1 MNTIRFD
8 ELDLNPQILRGI
20 ADMGFEEA
28 TPIQSQAIPVV
39 LSGVDV
45 IGQAQTGT
53 GKTAAFGIPILQKV
67 DPSLRKT
74 QVLIL
79 SPTRELAIQVADE
92 IRKLAKYMHGVKVL
106 PVYGGQDIS
115 RQIKA
120 LKGGV
125 QIIIGT
131 PGRLMDHLRRKTIR
145 PDFVHTIVLD
155 EADEMLNM
163 NFLDEVQAIL
173 KYMPKKHVTCLF
185 SATYPAVIQRMSKK
199 YLYKPAKI
207 DLTSTNKPNILE
219 EAYHVNE
226 EHKELFLL
234 HLLALKK
241 PESCMIF
248 CKTQAR
254 VDEVYECLEKNQVSV
269 DKIHGGMMQEERLSH
284 MRRFKKGK
292 VRILVCTDV
301 ASRGIDVFKVEM
313 IINYDMPS
321 PVETYTH
328 RIGRSGRVDEQGLA
342 ISLVNEYDGVR
353 KEKLEEYLGY
363 NLPFK
368 EEGEVYLSDLD
379 VLDSLKES
387 NRMVVDKSKDL
398 RKGITKIYL
407 NGGKNKKI
415 RPGDIVGAICEIDG
429 VTVDDIGVIQVQD
442 HQSYVDILNDKG
454 KLVLKNLKTIKGKT
468 LRIQKAKN
476 GFGH

>member
-1 MNTIRFD
+1 MKQRCH
-8 ELDLNPQILRGI
+8 
-20 ADMGFEEA
+20 
-28 TPIQSQAIPVV
+28 VV
-39 LSGVDV
+39 
-45 IGQAQTGT
+45 
-53 GKTAAFGIPILQKV
+53 
-67 DPSLRKT
+67 
-74 QVLIL
+74 
-79 SPTRELAIQVADE
+79 
-92 IRKLAKYMHGVKVL
+92 
-106 PVYGGQDIS
+106 
-115 RQIKA
+115 
-120 LKGGV
+120 
-125 QIIIGT
+125 IGT
-131 PGRLMDHLRRKTIR
+131 PGRVLDHLQQQTLDPSKIKY
-145 PDFVHTIVLD
+145 VVLD

-234 HLLALKK
+234 HL
-241 PESCMIF
+241 
-248 CKTQAR
+248 
-254 VDEVYECLEKNQVSV
+254 VSV

-368 EEGEVYLSDLD
+368 DEGEVYLSDLD

-387 NRMVVDKSKDL
+387 NRVVVDKSKDL

>member
-1 MNTIRFD
+1 MGDKMTFEQMN
-8 ELDLNPQILRGI
+8 LDKNI
-20 ADMGFEEA
+20 
-28 TPIQSQAIPVV
+28 IQALHTLGYEKPLPVQEKVIPNI
-39 LSGVDV
+39 LSGTDCIVKSR
-45 IGQAQTGT
+45 TGS
-53 GKTAAFGIPILQKV
+53 GKTASFAIPIIQNLEIDERSPQA
-67 DPSLRKT
+67 L
-74 QVLIL
+74 VLT
-79 SPTRELAIQVADE
+79 PTRELALQIQQDFDR
-92 IRKLAKYMHGVKVL
+92 IGTFKKIKTL
-106 PVYGGQDIS
+106 PIFGKQPFKFQKED
-115 RQIKA
+115 
-120 LKGGV
+120 LKQRCHV
-125 QIIIGT
+125 VIGT
-131 PGRLMDHLRRKTIR
+131 PGRVLDHLQQQTLDSSKIKY
-145 PDFVHTIVLD
+145 VVLD

-368 EEGEVYLSDLD
+368 EEGEVYLRD

-387 NRMVVDKSKDL
+387 NRVVVDKSKDL

-429 VTVDDIGVIQVQD
+429 ITVDDIGVIQVQD

>member
-1 MNTIRFD
+1 MTFEQMN
-8 ELDLNPQILRGI
+8 LDKNI
-20 ADMGFEEA
+20 
-28 TPIQSQAIPVV
+28 IQALHTLGYEKPLPVQEKVIPNI
-39 LSGVDV
+39 LSGTDCIVKSR
-45 IGQAQTGT
+45 TGS
-53 GKTAAFGIPILQKV
+53 GKTASFAIPIIQNLEIDERSPQA
-67 DPSLRKT
+67 L
-74 QVLIL
+74 VLT
-79 SPTRELAIQVADE
+79 PTRELALQIQQDFDR
-92 IRKLAKYMHGVKVL
+92 IGTFKKIKTL
-106 PVYGGQDIS
+106 PIFGKQPFKFQKED
-115 RQIKA
+115 
-120 LKGGV
+120 LKQRCHV
-125 QIIIGT
+125 VIGT
-131 PGRLMDHLRRKTIR
+131 PGRVLDHLQQQTLDPSKIKY
-145 PDFVHTIVLD
+145 VVLD

-342 ISLVNEYDGVR
+342 ISLVNEYDGIR

-379 VLDSLKES
+379 VLDVLDSLKES
-387 NRMVVDKSKDL
+387 NRVVVDKSKDL

>member
-1 MNTIRFD
+1 MTFEQMN
-8 ELDLNPQILRGI
+8 LDKNIIQALHTLGYEKPLPVQEQVIPNIL
-20 ADMGFEEA
+20 
-28 TPIQSQAIPVV
+28 SQTDCIVK
-39 LSGVDV
+39 SR
-45 IGQAQTGT
+45 TGS
-53 GKTAAFGIPILQKV
+53 GKTASFAIPIIQNLEIDERSPQA
-67 DPSLRKT
+67 L
-74 QVLIL
+74 VLT
-79 SPTRELAIQVADE
+79 PTRELALQIQQDFDR
-92 IRKLAKYMHGVKVL
+92 IGTFKKIKTL
-106 PVYGGQDIS
+106 PIFGKQPFKFQKED
-115 RQIKA
+115 
-120 LKGGV
+120 LKQRCHV
-125 QIIIGT
+125 VIGT
-131 PGRLMDHLRRKTIR
+131 PGRVLDHLQQGTLDPSKIKY
-145 PDFVHTIVLD
+145 VVLD

-185 SATYPAVIQRMSKK
+185 SATYPGVIQRMSKK
-199 YLYKPAKI
+199 YLYKPAKV
-207 DLTSTNKPNILE
+207 DLTSPNILE

-254 VDEVYECLEKNQVSV
+254 VDEVYACLEKNQVSV

-328 RIGRSGRVDEQGLA
+328 RIGRSGRVNEQGLA

-379 VLDSLKES
+379 ILDSLKES
-387 NRMVVDKSKDL
+387 NRVVVDKSKDL

>member
-1 MNTIRFD
+1 MLSCMFIDFWCEIYESVKRKPSRTILTGIGISWGIF
-8 ELDLNPQILRGI
+8 ILIVLVGI
-20 ADMGFEEA
+20 GLGFERGVFKLFNGFSKSTTYVYASETSMGYKGA
-28 TPIQSQAIPVV
+28 ASGRKIQFQKEDLKQRCHVV
-39 LSGVDV
+39 
-45 IGQAQTGT
+45 
-53 GKTAAFGIPILQKV
+53 
-67 DPSLRKT
+67 
-74 QVLIL
+74 
-79 SPTRELAIQVADE
+79 
-92 IRKLAKYMHGVKVL
+92 
-106 PVYGGQDIS
+106 
-115 RQIKA
+115 
-120 LKGGV
+120 
-125 QIIIGT
+125 IGT
-131 PGRLMDHLRRKTIR
+131 PGRVLDHLQQETLDPSKIKY
-145 PDFVHTIVLD
+145 VVLD

-207 DLTSTNKPNILE
+207 DLTSSNKPNILE

-254 VDEVYECLEKNQVSV
+254 VDEVYTCLEKNQVSV

-328 RIGRSGRVDEQGLA
+328 RIGRSGRVDEKGLA
-342 ISLVNEYDGVR
+342 ISLVNEYDGIR

-387 NRMVVDKSKDL
+387 NRVVVDKSKDL

-429 VTVDDIGVIQVQD
+429 VTVEDIGVIQVQD
-442 HQSYVDILNDKG
+442 HQSYVDILNEKG

>member
-1 MNTIRFD
+1 MTFEQMN
-8 ELDLNPQILRGI
+8 LDQNI
-20 ADMGFEEA
+20 
-28 TPIQSQAIPVV
+28 IQALHTLGYEQPLPVQEQVIPNI
-39 LSGVDV
+39 LSGTDCIVKSR
-45 IGQAQTGT
+45 TGS
-53 GKTAAFGIPILQKV
+53 GKTASFAIPIIQNIEIDERSPQAL
-67 DPSLRKT
+67 
-74 QVLIL
+74 VLT
-79 SPTRELAIQVADE
+79 PTRELALQIQQDFDR
-92 IRKLAKYMHGVKVL
+92 IGTFKKIKTL
-106 PVYGGQDIS
+106 PIFGKQPFKFQKED
-115 RQIKA
+115 
-120 LKGGV
+120 LKQRCHV
-125 QIIIGT
+125 VIGT
-131 PGRLMDHLRRKTIR
+131 PGRVLDPSKIKY
-145 PDFVHTIVLD
+145 VVLD

-199 YLYKPAKI
+199 YLYKPAKV

-219 EAYHVNE
+219 EAYHANE

-254 VDEVYECLEKNQVSV
+254 VDEVYACLEKNQVSV

-342 ISLVNEYDGVR
+342 ISLVNEYDGIR

-368 EEGEVYLSDLD
+368 DEGEVYLSDLD
-379 VLDSLKES
+379 ILDLLKES
-387 NRMVVDKSKDL
+387 NRVVVDKSKDL

>member
-1 MNTIRFD
+1 MGDKMTFEQMN
-8 ELDLNPQILRGI
+8 LDKNI
-20 ADMGFEEA
+20 
-28 TPIQSQAIPVV
+28 IQALHTLGYEKPLPVQEKV
-39 LSGVDV
+39 VPNILSGTDCIVKSR
-45 IGQAQTGT
+45 TGS
-53 GKTAAFGIPILQKV
+53 GKTASFAIPIIQNLEIDERSPQA
-67 DPSLRKT
+67 L
-74 QVLIL
+74 VLT
-79 SPTRELAIQVADE
+79 PTRELALQIQQDFDR
-92 IRKLAKYMHGVKVL
+92 IGTLKKIKTL
-106 PVYGGQDIS
+106 PIFGKQPFKFQKED
-115 RQIKA
+115 
-120 LKGGV
+120 LKQRCHV
-125 QIIIGT
+125 VIGT
-131 PGRLMDHLRRKTIR
+131 PGRVLDHLQQQTLDPSKIKY
-145 PDFVHTIVLD
+145 VVLD

-254 VDEVYECLEKNQVSV
+254 VDAVYACLEKNQVSV

-379 VLDSLKES
+379 VLES

>member
-1 MNTIRFD
+1 MNKFEKLGLSE
-8 ELDLNPQILRGI
+8 ELLKSINEL
-20 ADMGFEEA
+20 GFEKP
-28 TPIQSQAIPVV
+28 TPIQENIIPVI
-39 LSGVDV
+39 LEGYDV

-53 GKTAAFGIPILQKV
+53 GKTLAFSSILLTNLKE
-67 DPSLRKT
+67 RKKKP
-74 QVLIL
+74 QAYIL
-79 SPTRELAIQVADE
+79 SPTRELTMQIHE
-92 IRKLAKYMHGVKVL
+92 ELKKLGKYSSL
-106 PVYGGQDIS
+106 RFTCVYGGSGIEK
-115 RQIKA
+115 QIKSIK
-120 LKGGV
+120 KGV
-125 QIIIGT
+125 DIVVGT
-131 PGRLMDHLRRKTIR
+131 PGRMMDLMRRKVLQL
-145 PDFVHTIVLD
+145 DEVSYVVLD

-185 SATYPAVIQRMSKK
+185 SATYPEVIQRMSKK
-199 YLYKPAKI
+199 YLYKPSKI

-342 ISLVNEYDGVR
+342 ISLVNEYDGIR

-368 EEGEVYLSDLD
+368 DEGEVYLSDLD
-379 VLDSLKES
+379 TLDSLKES
-387 NRMVVDKSKDL
+387 NRVVVDKSKDL

>member
-1 MNTIRFD
+1 MTFEQMN
-8 ELDLNPQILRGI
+8 LDKNI
-20 ADMGFEEA
+20 
-28 TPIQSQAIPVV
+28 IQALHTLGYEKPLPVQEKVIPNI
-39 LSGVDV
+39 LSGTDCIVKSR
-45 IGQAQTGT
+45 TGS
-53 GKTAAFGIPILQKV
+53 GKTASFAIPIIQNLEIDERSPQA
-67 DPSLRKT
+67 L
-74 QVLIL
+74 VLT
-79 SPTRELAIQVADE
+79 PTRELALQIQQDFDR
-92 IRKLAKYMHGVKVL
+92 IGTFKKIKTL
-106 PVYGGQDIS
+106 PIFGKQPFKFQKED
-115 RQIKA
+115 
-120 LKGGV
+120 LKQRCHV
-125 QIIIGT
+125 VIGT
-131 PGRLMDHLRRKTIR
+131 PGRVLDHLQQQTLDPSKIKY
-145 PDFVHTIVLD
+145 VVLD

-254 VDEVYECLEKNQVSV
+254 VDEVYECLENQVSV

-387 NRMVVDKSKDL
+387 NRVVVDKSKDL

>member
-1 MNTIRFD
+1 MTFEQMN
-8 ELDLNPQILRGI
+8 LDQNIIQALHTLGYEKPLPVQEQVIPNIL
-20 ADMGFEEA
+20 
-28 TPIQSQAIPVV
+28 SQTDCIVK
-39 LSGVDV
+39 SR
-45 IGQAQTGT
+45 TGS
-53 GKTAAFGIPILQKV
+53 GKTASFAIPIIQNLEIDERSPQA
-67 DPSLRKT
+67 L
-74 QVLIL
+74 VLT
-79 SPTRELAIQVADE
+79 PTRELALQIQQDFDR
-92 IRKLAKYMHGVKVL
+92 IGTFKKIKTL
-106 PVYGGQDIS
+106 PIFGKQPFKFQKED
-115 RQIKA
+115 
-120 LKGGV
+120 LKQRCHV
-125 QIIIGT
+125 VIGT
-131 PGRLMDHLRRKTIR
+131 PGRVLDHLQQQTLDPSKIKY
-145 PDFVHTIVLD
+145 VVLD

-199 YLYKPAKI
+199 YLYKPTKI

-219 EAYHVNE
+219 EAYHVND
-226 EHKELFLL
+226 KELFLL

-254 VDEVYECLEKNQVSV
+254 VDEVYACLEKNQVSV

-328 RIGRSGRVDEQGLA
+328 RIGRSGRVNEQGLA

-379 VLDSLKES
+379 ILDSLKES
-387 NRMVVDKSKDL
+387 NRVVVDKSKDL

>member
-1 MNTIRFD
+1 
-8 ELDLNPQILRGI
+8 
-20 ADMGFEEA
+20 
-28 TPIQSQAIPVV
+28 
-39 LSGVDV
+39 
-45 IGQAQTGT
+45 
-53 GKTAAFGIPILQKV
+53 
-67 DPSLRKT
+67 
-74 QVLIL
+74 
-79 SPTRELAIQVADE
+79 
-92 IRKLAKYMHGVKVL
+92 
-106 PVYGGQDIS
+106 
-115 RQIKA
+115 
-120 LKGGV
+120 
-125 QIIIGT
+125 
-131 PGRLMDHLRRKTIR
+131 
-145 PDFVHTIVLD
+145 
-155 EADEMLNM
+155 
-163 NFLDEVQAIL
+163 
-173 KYMPKKHVTCLF
+173 
-185 SATYPAVIQRMSKK
+185 
-199 YLYKPAKI
+199 
-207 DLTSTNKPNILE
+207 
-219 EAYHVNE
+219 
-226 EHKELFLL
+226 
-234 HLLALKK
+234 
-241 PESCMIF
+241 MIF

-254 VDEVYECLEKNQVSV
+254 VDEVYACLEKNQVSV

-368 EEGEVYLSDLD
+368 DECEVYLSDLD

-387 NRMVVDKSKDL
+387 NRVVVDKSKNL

>member
-1 MNTIRFD
+1 MTFEQMN
-8 ELDLNPQILRGI
+8 LDKNI
-20 ADMGFEEA
+20 
-28 TPIQSQAIPVV
+28 IQALHTLGYEKPLPVQEKVIPNI
-39 LSGVDV
+39 LSGTDCIVKSR
-45 IGQAQTGT
+45 TGS
-53 GKTAAFGIPILQKV
+53 GKTASFAIPIIQNLEIDERSPQA
-67 DPSLRKT
+67 L
-74 QVLIL
+74 VLT
-79 SPTRELAIQVADE
+79 PTRELALQIQ
-92 IRKLAKYMHGVKVL
+92 
-106 PVYGGQDIS
+106 QDFD
-115 RQIKA
+115 R
-120 LKGGV
+120 
-125 QIIIGT
+125 IGT
-131 PGRLMDHLRRKTIR
+131 PGRVLDHLQQQTLDPSKIKY
-145 PDFVHTIVLD
+145 VVLD

-387 NRMVVDKSKDL
+387 NRVVVDKSKDL

>member
-1 MNTIRFD
+1 MTFEQMN
-8 ELDLNPQILRGI
+8 LDKNI
-20 ADMGFEEA
+20 
-28 TPIQSQAIPVV
+28 IQALHTLGYEKPLPVQEKVIPNI
-39 LSGVDV
+39 LSGTDCIVKSR
-45 IGQAQTGT
+45 TGS
-53 GKTAAFGIPILQKV
+53 GKTASFAIPIIQNLEIDERSPQA
-67 DPSLRKT
+67 L
-74 QVLIL
+74 VLT
-79 SPTRELAIQVADE
+79 PTRELALQIQQDFDR
-92 IRKLAKYMHGVKVL
+92 IGTFKKIKTL
-106 PVYGGQDIS
+106 PIFGKQPFKFQKED
-115 RQIKA
+115 
-120 LKGGV
+120 LKQRCHV
-125 QIIIGT
+125 VIGT
-131 PGRLMDHLRRKTIR
+131 PGRVLDHLQQETLDPSKIKY
-145 PDFVHTIVLD
+145 VVLD

-254 VDEVYECLEKNQVSV
+254 VDEVYTCLEKNQVSV

-328 RIGRSGRVDEQGLA
+328 RIGRSGRVDEKGLA

-368 EEGEVYLSDLD
+368 EEGEVYLSDLE

-387 NRMVVDKSKDL
+387 NRVVVDKSKDL

>member
-1 MNTIRFD
+1 MTFEQMN
-8 ELDLNPQILRGI
+8 LDKNI
-20 ADMGFEEA
+20 
-28 TPIQSQAIPVV
+28 IQALHTLGYEKPLPVQEKVIPNI
-39 LSGVDV
+39 LSGTDCIVKSR
-45 IGQAQTGT
+45 TGS
-53 GKTAAFGIPILQKV
+53 GKTASFAIPIIQNLEIDERSPQA
-67 DPSLRKT
+67 L
-74 QVLIL
+74 VLT
-79 SPTRELAIQVADE
+79 PTRELALQIQQDFDR
-92 IRKLAKYMHGVKVL
+92 IGTFKKIKTL
-106 PVYGGQDIS
+106 PIFGKQPFKFQKED
-115 RQIKA
+115 
-120 LKGGV
+120 LKQRCHV
-125 QIIIGT
+125 VIGT
-131 PGRLMDHLRRKTIR
+131 PGRVLDHLQQQTLDPSEIKY
-145 PDFVHTIVLD
+145 VVLD
-155 EADEMLNM
+155 EADEMLKM
-163 NFLDEVQAIL
+163 NFLDAIL

-301 ASRGIDVFKVEM
+301 ASRGIDVFKVEI

-387 NRMVVDKSKDL
+387 NRVVVDKSKDL

-429 VTVDDIGVIQVQD
+429 ITVDDIGVIQVQD

>member
-1 MNTIRFD
+1 MTFEQMN
-8 ELDLNPQILRGI
+8 LDKNI
-20 ADMGFEEA
+20 
-28 TPIQSQAIPVV
+28 IQALHTLGYEKPLPVQEKVIPNI
-39 LSGVDV
+39 LSGTDCIVKSR
-45 IGQAQTGT
+45 TGS
-53 GKTAAFGIPILQKV
+53 GKTASFAIPIIQNLEIDERSPQA
-67 DPSLRKT
+67 L
-74 QVLIL
+74 VLT
-79 SPTRELAIQVADE
+79 PTRELALQIQQDFDR
-92 IRKLAKYMHGVKVL
+92 IGTFKKIKTL
-106 PVYGGQDIS
+106 PIFGKQPFKFQKED
-115 RQIKA
+115 
-120 LKGGV
+120 LKQRCHV
-125 QIIIGT
+125 VIGT
-131 PGRLMDHLRRKTIR
+131 PGRVLDHLQQQTLDPSKIKY
-145 PDFVHTIVLD
+145 VVLD

-269 DKIHGGMMQEERLSH
+269 DKIHGMMQEERLSH

-387 NRMVVDKSKDL
+387 NRVVVDKSKDL